1 MIYKQE
7 RSENLEQKYNLKTE
21 PWIKLRDFK
30 EKIHEVSL
38 EEALIHAQNY
48 VGIAGDSATQDA
60 AILRF
65 LEAMTIT
72 IISRMNTDGIESPL
86 EDEEEALERWKEIWD
101 QGHLPEKAIKKYLE
115 EYHDRFY
122 LIDDHR
128 PFAQSLFAENGTTYA
143 SRKLNGTL
151 FESNNK
157 ARLFSLVSG
166 KEKDSLDFA
175 SAARWLLNMIGIDDN
190 SSKAKGKNLPTI
202 GVGWLGK
209 IKQIYAIGN
218 NLFETLMLNCVLL
231 KNGEEL
237 WGENKPYWELSDE
250 EFARRDKERVCIAQP
265 DNLAELLTL
274 QSRRILL
281 KEKDDQIVGYSL
293 LGGDFFDPMSGDA
306 EQFTLWDCVKDKKGQ
321 TPIQFRPA
329 RIDIK
334 NPSRQIWRDF
344 GSLAG
349 ISENEEAKDEMK
361 MPGLI
366 HWIALLKKTEL
377 IPENKVIQFISPYVV
392 YGDAKYFFIGD
403 ISSQT
408 MILYPS
414 LFTQIGEQW
423 RVLIIEEVK
432 KIDKAARALG
442 YFALDAA
449 RASGNAKDS
458 LDYIRD
464 EWSSK
469 AYAAIDQP
477 FLKWLSTLDP
487 NQCTTIAQQMK
498 KIDEWHKIAYQI
510 FLKLSKSLTDH
521 PPVITLLGREV
532 HINDKKVYI
541 KSIPEAE
548 QIYKSQLRKFFLILK
563 EGRDGNEK
571 TTSD

>member
-1 MIYKQE
+1 M
-7 RSENLEQKYNLKTE
+7 EQKYNLKTE